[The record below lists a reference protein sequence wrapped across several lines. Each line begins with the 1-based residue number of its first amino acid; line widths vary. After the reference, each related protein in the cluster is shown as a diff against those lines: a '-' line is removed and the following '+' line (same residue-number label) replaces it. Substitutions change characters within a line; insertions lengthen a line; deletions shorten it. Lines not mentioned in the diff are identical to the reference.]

1 MTHKNKKINIV
12 INFTEGW
19 KERVT
24 KASYELYISQEN
36 KEKKKQIV

>member
-1 MTHKNKKINIV
+1 MSRPKKV
-12 INFTEGW
+12 SMVVEFTEGW

-24 KASYELYISQEN
+24 KASYELYIRQEN